1 MNKFLKCQ
9 SILVPKKLIAFDY
22 FFKTINL
29 TCGHPKTLNA
39 CTVAFILYIS
49 NPNFFNTRHNVYSPT
64 EMCTVTAFLSTV
76 RAHRAKLWADFTPGM
91 DLMSF
96 KI

>member
-1 MNKFLKCQ
+1 MWTSKDLECMYCC
-9 SILVPKKLIAFDY
+9 IHI
-22 FFKTINL
+22 I
-29 TCGHPKTLNA
+29 
-39 CTVAFILYIS
+39 YIS
-49 NPNFFNTRHNVYSPT
+49 NPNFLNTRHNVYSPT

>member
-1 MNKFLKCQ
+1 MWTSKDLECMYCCIHIIYIY
-9 SILVPKKLIAFDY
+9 IL
-22 FFKTINL
+22 
-29 TCGHPKTLNA
+29 
-39 CTVAFILYIS
+39 
-49 NPNFFNTRHNVYSPT
+49 NPNFLNTRHNVYSPT